1 MILVTELKLKNIYIL
16 SLFIINIVI
25 KISNKIIKLK

>member
-1 MILVTELKLKNIYIL
+1 MILVTELKLKYIYIL

-25 KISNKIIKLK
+25 KISNTIIKLK